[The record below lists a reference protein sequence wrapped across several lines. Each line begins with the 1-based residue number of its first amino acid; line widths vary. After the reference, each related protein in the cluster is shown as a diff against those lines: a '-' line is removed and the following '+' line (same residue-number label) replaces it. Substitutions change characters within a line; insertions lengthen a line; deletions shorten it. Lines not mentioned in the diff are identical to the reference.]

1 VLHDLCNVDSEFWA
15 ALLTALSPP
24 SSSPAGPT
32 AVSPPPPPPLRD
44 LALSW
49 DAPTTVLLRVALVG
63 ALRCFAAS
71 LRSLRLDLSAV
82 AAAAAAAAPSDD
94 LAGRMRALAVADA
107 PQLSEDNSG
116 PAAATD
122 HARDSD
128 SAAPDTGGTVVSSR
142 AVLIEFARL
151 AAAQNAGLLPV
162 TRLRTVGVVTGGA
175 MPLSLED
182 VALLGRLNLAATDR
196 GTPTLKFSTN

>member
-49 DAPTTVLLRVALVG
+49 DAPTPVLVRVALVG

-82 AAAAAAAAPSDD
+82 AAAAPGDD
-94 LAGRMRALAVADA
+94 LASRMRALVVADA
-107 PQLSEDNSG
+107 PQLTEDNPG
-116 PAAATD
+116 PAATADPAHASDAAATD
-122 HARDSD
+122 TS
-128 SAAPDTGGTVVSSR
+128 GTVVSSR
-142 AVLIEFARL
+142 DVLFEFARL

-175 MPLSLED
+175 PPLSLED